1 MRRRCNQVVCNL
13 VVVSECVVESAAE
26 DERDGELGEGE
37 VELGSSFPAGGEAAV
52 VVEPGVGSF
61 DWPAV
66 ACLFVAD
73 ASGAGFPLAW
83 DAWADAA
90 FAQLIADPVG
100 VVAAVGQQSV
110 RPVLAVAATRP

>member
-1 MRRRCNQVVCNL
+1 
-13 VVVSECVVESAAE
+13 
-26 DERDGELGEGE
+26 
-37 VELGSSFPAGGEAAV
+37 
-52 VVEPGVGSF
+52 
-61 DWPAV
+61 
-66 ACLFVAD
+66 LFVAD